1 MIKIELDMELPY
13 SCTRCPFYVGMN
25 YGKCVIDEA
34 SFTRHCQD
42 MRDYEYDRPDWCPLK
57 EE

>member
-34 SFTRHCQD
+34 SFTRHCPD